1 MDKGYEKER
10 FDSIS
15 IKTSVAK
22 KFRRYCRSI
31 SKSQSLSLLMMIE
44 FFETNGISPK
54 ESLGPHI
61 QTLASLIKKR
71 NNAVIAIIKD
81 IEKTQTKPTNAMMNL
96 LFKEAQE
103 DEEEEQVLSEEDLS
117 GGIAEELF
125 TEQKE
130 LDYYRDQYFETKSKF
145 NELKDDFEMV
155 LKKTKLVR
163 NNFGIGHYRLNMNKE
178 EFENLKYKL
187 EHVHHHNSTK
197 TRR

>member
-31 SKSQSLSLLMMIE
+31 SNSQSLSLLMMIE
-44 FFETNGISPK
+44 FFESNGISPK

-81 IEKTQTKPTNAMMNL
+81 IEKTQTKPTNAMINL

-145 NELKDDFEMV
+145 NELNDDFEMV

-178 EFENLKYKL
+178 EFENLKNKL